1 MTHSSLRHLDPSA
14 GGPRILA
21 GCSEIADR
29 YGGFVLD
36 LWGVIHDG
44 ETLYPGTVP
53 CLQALRSR
61 GKRTVLLSNA
71 PRRTAVIEG
80 QLSAFGL
87 PQELYSDVVSSGEEV
102 HRQLMTRMDPA
113 FAALGSAC
121 FHLGAARDRSVWE
134 GTALDMVATLS
145 QASFILNTG
154 PWDDDATVAQYEETL
169 KEGVA
174 RDLPMICANPDLE
187 VVRGNKLVLCAGA
200 LAARYEALG
209 GRVHYVG
216 KPHEAVYRRC
226 FEILGTSDPRRILAV
241 GDSLRTDVAGAAALG
256 MDSVFITGGLH
267 AAEQGINPAIPPDP
281 ARLAELYA
289 REGVAP
295 TAAMPMFA
303 W

>member
-1 MTHSSLRHLDPSA
+1 MTLFSPHRPDPSA
-14 GGPRILA
+14 GPRIVTGL
-21 GCSEIADR
+21 SEIADR
-29 YGGFVLD
+29 YDGFVLD

-44 ETLYPGTVP
+44 EKLYSGTVP

-61 GKRTVLLSNA
+61 GKCTVLLSNA
-71 PRRTAVIEG
+71 PRRTAVIER

-87 PQELYSDVVSSGEEV
+87 PQDLYGGVVSSGEEV
-102 HRQLMTRMDPA
+102 HRQLMTPTDPA
-113 FAALGSAC
+113 FAALGRAC
-121 FHLGAARDRSVWE
+121 FHLGAARDCSVWE
-134 GTALDMVATLS
+134 GVALDMVTTLPQAT
-145 QASFILNTG
+145 FILNTG
-154 PWDDDATVAQYEETL
+154 PWDDEATVAQYEETL

-174 RDLPMICANPDLE
+174 RDLPMVCANPDLK
-187 VVRGNKLVLCAGA
+187 VVRGDKLVLCAGA
-200 LAARYEALG
+200 LAARYEVLG

-216 KPHEAVYRRC
+216 KPHVAVYHRC

-241 GDSLRTDVAGAAALG
+241 GDSLRTDVAGAVALG

-267 AAEQGINPAIPPDP
+267 AAEQGIDPAMPPDP

-295 TAAMPMFA
+295 TAVLPMFA

>member
-1 MTHSSLRHLDPSA
+1 MAFAPPHDHDPSA
-14 GGPRILA
+14 RPRIIA
-21 GCSEIADR
+21 GLSEIGDR
-29 YGGFVLD
+29 YDGFVLD

-44 ETLYPGTVP
+44 EKLYSGTIP
-53 CLQALRSR
+53 CLHALRSR

-71 PRRTAVIEG
+71 PRRIAVIER

-87 PQELYSDVVSSGEEV
+87 PQELYGDVVSSGEEV
-102 HRQLMTRMDPA
+102 HRQLTTRTDPA
-113 FAALGSAC
+113 FAALGRAC
-121 FHLGAARDRSVWE
+121 FHLGAPRDRSVWE
-134 GTALDMVATLS
+134 GVALDMVTNLS

-154 PWDDDATVAQYEETL
+154 PWDDDATVAQYEEML

-187 VVRGNKLVLCAGA
+187 VVRGKRLVLCAGA
-200 LAARYEALG
+200 LAARYQVLG

-226 FEILGTSDPRRILAV
+226 FEILRMSDPRRILAL
-241 GDSLRTDVAGAAALG
+241 GDSLKTDVAGAAALG

-267 AAEQGINPAIPPDP
+267 AAEQGIDPATPPDP

-289 REGVAP
+289 GEGVAP